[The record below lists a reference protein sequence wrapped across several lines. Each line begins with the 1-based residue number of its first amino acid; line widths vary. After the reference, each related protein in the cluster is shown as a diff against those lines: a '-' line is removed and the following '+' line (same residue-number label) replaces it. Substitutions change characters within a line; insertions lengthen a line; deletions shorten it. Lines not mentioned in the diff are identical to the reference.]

1 MLAGL
6 LTLSGLLILAPSP
19 EMRRYIDAQG
29 RVHYTRDPRR
39 LPDPR
44 VQPPSPPPSL
54 KKRARRATHRGPRS
68 PKGKAKPIK
77 ESLSGGVK
85 LKGKAD
91 PKGTPPPKERQNTPI
106 EPKDAK
112 PEPKDAKPE
121 PKDAKPEPKDAK
133 PEPKDAKPEP
143 KD

>member
-133 PEPKDAKPEP
+133 PEPKDAKP
-143 KD
+143 